1 MCISLSL
8 FQNQYKVGNLY
19 KSLFINPKI
28 NICNFELFC
37 PACSQS
43 LSLIVK
49 TGGCLCSLFTQ
60 GEGCEITGGGGDK
73 GRVVRRDGQR

>member
-28 NICNFELFC
+28 NVCNFSVLLVVNF
-37 PACSQS
+37 
-43 LSLIVK
+43 SLIVK

-73 GRVVRRDGQR
+73 GRVVWRDGQR